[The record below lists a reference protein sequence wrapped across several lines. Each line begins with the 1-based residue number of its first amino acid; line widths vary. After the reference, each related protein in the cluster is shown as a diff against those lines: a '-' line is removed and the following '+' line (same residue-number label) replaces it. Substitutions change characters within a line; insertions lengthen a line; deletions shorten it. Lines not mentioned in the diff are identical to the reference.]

1 MKVTFSLFDSNSLR
15 VTFEQE
21 HDSVQQFQH
30 ALGGML
36 QGGWTVTEPVGN
48 AKEKIMH
55 ITGWVLTETEDKR
68 LAKFMPSVLLFSDY
82 GEYAQVTVFHEN
94 LSQLSSV
101 IETMRNAK
109 KWDSGGITR
118 GIAQKKGYMNQ
129 CSFDAVLEPKL
140 DLDGNPKT
148 NAKGYVQYKFSRVK
162 GAAPAAQAAN
172 DGTDFTL
179 ADVEEQ
185 NPDGDLWKPNTYSK
199 KPAAAKPKAFE
210 WPINDEMLSIA
221 AGVIQMNELQ
231 GDGAR
236 LLTYVTG
243 LHHDSKG
250 KMTDRGTNK
259 TTGKETGGQYGFIA
273 SLLDKRYGNNSHRM
287 ILSALCG
294 EEITSA
300 STPGYGVK
308 EIIDWLVAPEENKVK
323 LAALD
328 QVVAFV
334 KEVVAEVEEA

>member
-185 NPDGDLWKPNTYSK
+185 DPDLWKPNTYSK
-199 KPAAAKPKAFE
+199 KPAAAKPQVFV
-210 WPINDEMLSIA
+210 WPTDSEMLGIA
-221 AGVIQMNELQ
+221 AGTIQMNELQ
-231 GDGAR
+231 GEGANI
-236 LLTYVTG
+236 LTYVTR
-243 LHHDSKG
+243 LHHNSKG
-250 KMTDRGTNK
+250 KMTTVGTNK
-259 TTGKETGGQYGFIA
+259 EGRQTGGQYGFVA
-273 SLLDKRYGNNSHRM
+273 SLLDKRYGANSHRM

-294 EEITSA
+294 EEITGENP
-300 STPGYGVK
+300 PGFAVK
-308 EIIDWLVAPEENKVK
+308 ELIDWLLAPESSKAK
-323 LAALD
+323 LDALD
-328 QVVAFV
+328 QVEQFLRGVIV
-334 KEVVAEVEEA
+334 EVNKD